1 MSKEIITLCVGQMH
15 YGGALEEGSVVELKV
30 IKGSDFEN
38 NIGVF
43 NAEGVQCGSII
54 HNRFDSDIVDG
65 IFNNDMI
72 IGFMDD
78 YNWIV
83 VKSYKHKSF
92 LKAIPKAA
100 EEVSE
105 DEIAAMES
113 HVANLKESIHLM
125 IVALDDAQDDILLEQ
140 HLRSLIE
147 SSITLHNELSNEV
160 VRLQNELIVAQR
172 TTRVFDYYSEQSAK

>member
-15 YGGALEEGSVVELKV
+15 YGGTLKEGDVVELRLLEE
-30 IKGSDFEN
+30 SDFVN

-43 NAEGVQCGSII
+43 NSNGIQCGSVI
-54 HNRFDSDIVDG
+54 HNRFDADIVDG

-72 IGFMDD
+72 ISFMDD
-78 YNWIV
+78 YKWIV

-92 LKAIPKAA
+92 LKAIPKEV

-105 DEIAAMES
+105 DAIADMES
-113 HVANLKESIHLM
+113 YVANLKESIHLM

-140 HLRSLIE
+140 HLKTQIE
-147 SSITLHNELSNEV
+147 SAIELHNDLSNEV
-160 VRLQNELIVAQR
+160 IMLKNKLIASR
-172 TTRVFDYYSEQSAK
+172 GTSRVFDYYSGASAK